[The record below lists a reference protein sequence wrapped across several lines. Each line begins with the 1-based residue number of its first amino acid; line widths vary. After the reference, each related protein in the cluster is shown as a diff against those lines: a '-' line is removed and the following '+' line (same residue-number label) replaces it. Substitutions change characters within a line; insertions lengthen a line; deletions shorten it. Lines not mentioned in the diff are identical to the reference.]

1 MELKVP
7 YSKTGMNINI
17 PDENMIKVLQSKAH
31 DFKSRLSEG
40 EIVKQALDNPIGSEK
55 LEDLVKGK
63 KSMVIITSDHTR
75 PVPSRITLPIMLKEI
90 RNSNP
95 DIDIKIITRLTKYV

>member
-31 DFKSRLSEG
+31 DFKSQLSEG

-63 KSMVIITSDHTR
+63 KAW
-75 PVPSRITLPIMLKEI
+75 L
-90 RNSNP
+90 
-95 DIDIKIITRLTKYV
+95 